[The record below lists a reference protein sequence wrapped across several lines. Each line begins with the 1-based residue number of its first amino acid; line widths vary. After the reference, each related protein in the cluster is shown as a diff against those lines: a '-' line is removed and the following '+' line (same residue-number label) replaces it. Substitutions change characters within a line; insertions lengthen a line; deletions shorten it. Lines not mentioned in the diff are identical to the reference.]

1 MIYFAQ
7 LPTGAIKIGKADDV
21 DVRISQLEKYYRQP
35 LSLLHVIEGDLDTE
49 REIHE
54 RFSHLRFGRKEQFK
68 PGADLM
74 EFIGKPLLVSANSEA
89 VIIPTPRMLG
99 LTAVKIDVTLA
110 RKAKTIAD
118 DRGIP
123 LSTYLSGAVE
133 TAVAKDWP
141 KILKKMVEEAS
152 E

>member
-1 MIYFAQ
+1 MVTLMGTA
-7 LPTGAIKIGKADDV
+7 TMAKK
-21 DVRISQLEKYYRQP
+21 
-35 LSLLHVIEGDLDTE
+35 
-49 REIHE
+49 
-54 RFSHLRFGRKEQFK
+54 K
-68 PGADLM
+68 PEL
-74 EFIGKPLLVSANSEA
+74 K
-89 VIIPTPRMLG
+89 

-141 KILKKMVEEAS
+141 KILKKMVEEAG